1 MYNEKLCIRN
11 LMPFKDVEEN
21 KLNIIPCNSYSYSY
35 SYSDFNFK
43 FINIEIILKFIIF
56 YQDTVV
62 NKLGQVFQRILAGS

>member
-11 LMPFKDVEEN
+11 LMPFKDFEEN
-21 KLNIIPCNSYSYSY
+21 KLNIISCN